1 MHRLNDYLME
11 YALRQSDGRSCR
23 PGAPVVGRTR
33 LVHPRRTGR
42 TGKDSE

>member
-1 MHRLNDYLME
+1 MHLFNDYLMDH
-11 YALRQSDGRSCR
+11 ALWRSDARSCC

-42 TGKDSE
+42 TGKDSK